1 MYEKQQSSLGSI
13 NNMMLEND
21 ISVIT
26 VDDNIN
32 HTYCSKIRWDKDNF
46 LPIGTAQ
53 LTMPYSK
60 DIEQYWIK
68 YSGIVVIH
76 ANLNSHPNSVI
87 ASQLNIPD
95 TISLNLKKY
104 VDTEVDIEDNKR
116 TLRFK
121 NDEYNYAFIGKISR
135 FKQVGKTFII
145 YLEDIGWKFLQKVPQ
160 EFRQSYI
167 ANQSLDDAF
176 QAICEF
182 MGVDFAYSIEDLSEY
197 NFAAD
202 GYSVQKDGE
211 IIETVPTIL
220 TEWVDNPEDDEEEDD
235 EGGLDPDNGFESET
249 LKEVVDQ
256 QKNALR
262 NQLSNNQSNKSL
274 NAQTTNSESVDN
286 VIDNNTEEESDTQSI
301 QDKIEQYQ
309 QEFDDKIKDLFIGN
323 TFYDSN
329 TSDPILNYDWIT
341 IVPKVA
347 TSTDSSSISS
357 VEDENSSD
365 SDNSESNSS
374 SETNS
379 GSSGNRA
386 SL

>member
-1 MYEKQQSSLGSI
+1 MYEKQQSSLGSV

-76 ANLNSHPNSVI
+76 ANLNSHTNSVI
-87 ASQLNIPD
+87 ASQLKVPD

-104 VDTEVDIEDNKR
+104 VDTEVDIDDKKR

-160 EFRQSYI
+160 EFRNSYI

-286 VIDNNTEEESDTQSI
+286 VIDNNTEEEQNTQSI

-329 TSDPILNYDWIT
+329 TSDPILNYNNIT
-341 IVPKVA
+341 ITPKVA
-347 TSTDSSSISS
+347 ASADTSSMST
-357 VEDENSSD
+357 VEDENSSG
-365 SDNSESNSS
+365 DNDSESNSS

-379 GSSGNRA
+379 DRI

>member
-1 MYEKQQSSLGSI
+1 MYEKQQSSLGSV

-76 ANLNSHPNSVI
+76 ANLNSHANSVI
-87 ASQLNIPD
+87 ASQLKIPD

-160 EFRQSYI
+160 EFRNSYI

-220 TEWVDNPEDDEEEDD
+220 TEWVDNPEDDEDEDD
-235 EGGLDPDNGFESET
+235 EGGLNPDNGFESET

-286 VIDNNTEEESDTQSI
+286 VIDNNTEEEQNAQSI

-323 TFYDSN
+323 TFYDSE
-329 TSDPILNYDWIT
+329 TSNPVLNYNNIT
-341 IVPKVA
+341 ITPKVA
-347 TSTDSSSISS
+347 ASADTSSMST

-365 SDNSESNSS
+365 NPESDSNSD
-374 SETNS
+374 TN
-379 GSSGNRA
+379 N
-386 SL
+386 SLNG

>member
-1 MYEKQQSSLGSI
+1 MYEKQQSSLGSV

-76 ANLNSHPNSVI
+76 ANLNSHANSVI
-87 ASQLNIPD
+87 ASQLKIPD

-160 EFRQSYI
+160 EFRNSYI

-235 EGGLDPDNGFESET
+235 EGGLNPDNGFESET

-286 VIDNNTEEESDTQSI
+286 VIDNNTEEERNTQSI

-323 TFYDSN
+323 TFYDSE
-329 TSDPILNYDWIT
+329 TSNPVLNYNNIT
-341 IVPKVA
+341 ITPKVA
-347 TSTDSSSISS
+347 ASADTSSMST

-365 SDNSESNSS
+365 NPESDSNSEINNSL
-374 SETNS
+374 N
-379 GSSGNRA
+379 G
-386 SL
+386 

>member
-1 MYEKQQSSLGSI
+1 MYEKQQSSLGSV

-76 ANLNSHPNSVI
+76 ANLNSHTNSVI
-87 ASQLNIPD
+87 ASQLKVPD

-160 EFRQSYI
+160 EFRNSYI

-262 NQLSNNQSNKSL
+262 NQLSNQANKSL
-274 NAQTTNSESVDN
+274 NAQTTNSENTNDI
-286 VIDNNTEEESDTQSI
+286 IDNNQESESDAQSI

-323 TFYDSN
+323 TFYDSE
-329 TSDPILNYDWIT
+329 TSNPVLNYNNIT
-341 IVPKVA
+341 ITPKVA
-347 TSTDSSSISS
+347 TSADSSSISN
-357 VEDENSSD
+357 VEDESS
-365 SDNSESNSS
+365 SDNSESDSN

-379 GSSGNRA
+379 SPNG
-386 SL
+386 

>member
-1 MYEKQQSSLGSI
+1 MYEKQQSSLGSV

-76 ANLNSHPNSVI
+76 ANLNSHTNSVI
-87 ASQLNIPD
+87 ASQLKVPD

-104 VDTEVDIEDNKR
+104 VDTEVDIDDKKR

-160 EFRQSYI
+160 EFRNSYI

-182 MGVDFAYSIEDLSEY
+182 MGVDFAYSLEDLSEY

-286 VIDNNTEEESDTQSI
+286 VIDNNTEEEQNTQSI

-323 TFYDSN
+323 SFYDSN
-329 TSDPILNYDWIT
+329 TSDPILNYNNIT
-341 IVPKVA
+341 ITPKVA
-347 TSTDSSSISS
+347 ASTDTSSMST

-365 SDNSESNSS
+365 NSESDSN
-374 SETNS
+374 SETNRNS
-379 GSSGNRA
+379 NE
-386 SL
+386 

>member
-286 VIDNNTEEESDTQSI
+286 VMDNNTEEESDTQSM

>member
-1 MYEKQQSSLGSI
+1 MYEKQQSSLGSV

-76 ANLNSHPNSVI
+76 ANLNSHTNSVI
-87 ASQLNIPD
+87 ASQLKVPD

-104 VDTEVDIEDNKR
+104 VDTEVDIDDKKR

-160 EFRQSYI
+160 EFRNSYI

-262 NQLSNNQSNKSL
+262 NQLSNNQANKSL

-286 VIDNNTEEESDTQSI
+286 VIDNNTEEEQNTQSI

-323 TFYDSN
+323 TFYDSD
-329 TSDPILNYDWIT
+329 TSNPVLNYNNIT
-341 IVPKVA
+341 ITPKVA
-347 TSTDSSSISS
+347 TSTDSSSISN
-357 VEDENSSD
+357 VEDESSSD
-365 SDNSESNSS
+365 SSESDSN

-379 GSSGNRA
+379 SPNG
-386 SL
+386 

>member
-53 LTMPYSK
+53 LIMPYSK

-220 TEWVDNPEDDEEEDD
+220 TEWVDNSEDEEEEDD

-256 QKNALR
+256 QKKALK
-262 NQLSNNQSNKSL
+262 NQQSNNQANKSL

-286 VIDNNTEEESDTQSI
+286 VIDNNTEEEQNTQSI

-323 TFYDSN
+323 SFYDSN
-329 TSDPILNYDWIT
+329 TSDPILNYNNIT
-341 IVPKVA
+341 ITPKVA
-347 TSTDSSSISS
+347 ASTDTSSMST

-365 SDNSESNSS
+365 NPESNSS

-379 GSSGNRA
+379 SPNG
-386 SL
+386 

>member
-1 MYEKQQSSLGSI
+1 MYEKQQSSLGSV

-76 ANLNSHPNSVI
+76 ANLNSHANSVI
-87 ASQLNIPD
+87 ASQLKIPD

-160 EFRQSYI
+160 EFRNSYI

-235 EGGLDPDNGFESET
+235 EGGLNPDNGFESET

-262 NQLSNNQSNKSL
+262 NQLSNQSNKSL

-286 VIDNNTEEESDTQSI
+286 VIDNNTEEEQNTQSI

-329 TSDPILNYDWIT
+329 TSDPILNYNNIT
-341 IVPKVA
+341 ITPKVA
-347 TSTDSSSISS
+347 ASADTSSMST

-365 SDNSESNSS
+365 NPESNSS

-379 GSSGNRA
+379 SSNG
-386 SL
+386 

>member
-1 MYEKQQSSLGSI
+1 MYEKQQSSLGSV

-21 ISVIT
+21 ISIIT

-76 ANLNSHPNSVI
+76 ANLNSHANSVI
-87 ASQLNIPD
+87 ASQLKIPD

-286 VIDNNTEEESDTQSI
+286 VIDNNTEEEQNTQSI

-329 TSDPILNYDWIT
+329 TSDPILNYNNIT
-341 IVPKVA
+341 ITPKVA
-347 TSTDSSSISS
+347 ASADTSSMST
-357 VEDENSSD
+357 VEDENSSG
-365 SDNSESNSS
+365 DNDSESNSS

-379 GSSGNRA
+379 DRI

>member
-1 MYEKQQSSLGSI
+1 MYEKQQSSLGSV

-76 ANLNSHPNSVI
+76 ANLNSHTNSVI
-87 ASQLNIPD
+87 ASQLKVPD

-104 VDTEVDIEDNKR
+104 VDTEVDIDDKKR

-160 EFRQSYI
+160 EFRNSYI

-262 NQLSNNQSNKSL
+262 NQLSNNQANK
-274 NAQTTNSESVDN
+274 
-286 VIDNNTEEESDTQSI
+286 
-301 QDKIEQYQ
+301 
-309 QEFDDKIKDLFIGN
+309 
-323 TFYDSN
+323 
-329 TSDPILNYDWIT
+329 
-341 IVPKVA
+341 
-347 TSTDSSSISS
+347 
-357 VEDENSSD
+357 
-365 SDNSESNSS
+365 
-374 SETNS
+374 
-379 GSSGNRA
+379 
-386 SL
+386 

>member
-1 MYEKQQSSLGSI
+1 MYEKQQSSLGSV

-76 ANLNSHPNSVI
+76 ANLNSHTNSVI
-87 ASQLNIPD
+87 ASQLKVPD

-160 EFRQSYI
+160 EFRNSYI

-286 VIDNNTEEESDTQSI
+286 VIDNNTEEEQNTQSI

-329 TSDPILNYDWIT
+329 TSDPILNYNWIT
-341 IVPKVA
+341 ITPKVA
-347 TSTDSSSISS
+347 TSSDTSSMST

-365 SDNSESNSS
+365 NSESD

-379 GSSGNRA
+379 NEI

>member
-1 MYEKQQSSLGSI
+1 MYEKQQSSLGSV

-76 ANLNSHPNSVI
+76 ANLNSHANSVI
-87 ASQLNIPD
+87 ASQLKIPD

-104 VDTEVDIEDNKR
+104 VDTEVDIEDKKR

-160 EFRQSYI
+160 EFRNSYI

-262 NQLSNNQSNKSL
+262 NQLSNQANKSL
-274 NAQTTNSESVDN
+274 NAQTTNSENTNDI
-286 VIDNNTEEESDTQSI
+286 IDNNQESESDAQSI

-323 TFYDSN
+323 TFYDSE
-329 TSDPILNYDWIT
+329 TSNPVLNYNNIT
-341 IVPKVA
+341 ITPKVA
-347 TSTDSSSISS
+347 ASADTSSISN

-365 SDNSESNSS
+365 NSESDSN

-379 GSSGNRA
+379 NSNSNRV

>member
-1 MYEKQQSSLGSI
+1 MYEKQQSSLGSV

-60 DIEQYWIK
+60 DIEQYWVK

-87 ASQLNIPD
+87 ASQLKIPD

-104 VDTEVDIEDNKR
+104 VDTEVDIEDKKR

-160 EFRQSYI
+160 EFRNSYI

-286 VIDNNTEEESDTQSI
+286 VIDNNTEEEQNTQSI

-323 TFYDSN
+323 TFYDSE
-329 TSDPILNYDWIT
+329 TSNPVLNYNNIT
-341 IVPKVA
+341 ITPKVA
-347 TSTDSSSISS
+347 ASADTSSMST
-357 VEDENSSD
+357 VEDENSSGD
-365 SDNSESNSS
+365 NNSESNSS

-379 GSSGNRA
+379 DRI

>member
-1 MYEKQQSSLGSI
+1 MYEKQQSSLGSV

-87 ASQLNIPD
+87 ASQLKIPD

-104 VDTEVDIEDNKR
+104 VDTEVDIEDKKR

-160 EFRQSYI
+160 EFRNSYI

-262 NQLSNNQSNKSL
+262 NQLSNQANKSL
-274 NAQTTNSESVDN
+274 NAQTTNSENTNDI
-286 VIDNNTEEESDTQSI
+286 IDNNQESESDAQSI

-323 TFYDSN
+323 TFYDSE
-329 TSDPILNYDWIT
+329 TSNSVLNYNNIT
-341 IVPKVA
+341 ITPKVA
-347 TSTDSSSISS
+347 TSADSSSISN
-357 VEDENSSD
+357 VEDESSSD
-365 SDNSESNSS
+365 GSESDSN
-374 SETNS
+374 SETNNNL
-379 GSSGNRA
+379 NR
-386 SL
+386 

>member
-1 MYEKQQSSLGSI
+1 MYEKQQSSLGSV

-21 ISVIT
+21 ISIIT

-76 ANLNSHPNSVI
+76 ANLNSHANSVI
-87 ASQLNIPD
+87 ASQLKIPD

-286 VIDNNTEEESDTQSI
+286 VIDNNTEEEQNTQSI

-323 TFYDSN
+323 SFYDSN
-329 TSDPILNYDWIT
+329 TSDPILNYNNIT
-341 IVPKVA
+341 ITPKVA
-347 TSTDSSSISS
+347 ASTDTSSMST

-365 SDNSESNSS
+365 NPESNSS

-379 GSSGNRA
+379 SSNG
-386 SL
+386 

>member
-1 MYEKQQSSLGSI
+1 
-13 NNMMLEND
+13 
-21 ISVIT
+21 
-26 VDDNIN
+26 
-32 HTYCSKIRWDKDNF
+32 
-46 LPIGTAQ
+46 
-53 LTMPYSK
+53 
-60 DIEQYWIK
+60 
-68 YSGIVVIH
+68 
-76 ANLNSHPNSVI
+76 
-87 ASQLNIPD
+87 
-95 TISLNLKKY
+95 
-104 VDTEVDIEDNKR
+104 
-116 TLRFK
+116 
-121 NDEYNYAFIGKISR
+121 
-135 FKQVGKTFII
+135 
-145 YLEDIGWKFLQKVPQ
+145 
-160 EFRQSYI
+160 
-167 ANQSLDDAF
+167 
-176 QAICEF
+176 

-220 TEWVDNPEDDEEEDD
+220 TEWVDNPQDDEEEDD

-286 VIDNNTEEESDTQSI
+286 VIDNNTEEEQNTQSI

-323 TFYDSN
+323 TFYDSD
-329 TSDPILNYDWIT
+329 TSNPVLNYNNIT
-341 IVPKVA
+341 ITPKVA
-347 TSTDSSSISS
+347 TSADSSSISN

-365 SDNSESNSS
+365 NSESDSN

-379 GSSGNRA
+379 SSNSNRV

>member
-1 MYEKQQSSLGSI
+1 MYEKQQSSLGSV

-87 ASQLNIPD
+87 ASQLKVPD

-160 EFRQSYI
+160 EFRNSYI

-235 EGGLDPDNGFESET
+235 EGGLNPDNGFESET

-262 NQLSNNQSNKSL
+262 NQLSNQANKSL
-274 NAQTTNSESVDN
+274 NAQTTNSENTNDI
-286 VIDNNTEEESDTQSI
+286 IDNNQESESDAQSI

-323 TFYDSN
+323 TFYDSE
-329 TSDPILNYDWIT
+329 TSNSVLNYNNIT
-341 IVPKVA
+341 ITPKVA
-347 TSTDSSSISS
+347 TSADSSSISN
-357 VEDENSSD
+357 VEDESSSD
-365 SDNSESNSS
+365 GSESDSN
-374 SETNS
+374 SETNNNL
-379 GSSGNRA
+379 NR
-386 SL
+386 

>member
-1 MYEKQQSSLGSI
+1 MYEKQQSSLGSV

-60 DIEQYWIK
+60 DIEQYWVK

-76 ANLNSHPNSVI
+76 ANLNSHTNSVI
-87 ASQLNIPD
+87 ASQLEVPD

-104 VDTEVDIEDNKR
+104 VDTEVDIEDKKR

-160 EFRQSYI
+160 EFRNSYI

-286 VIDNNTEEESDTQSI
+286 IIDNNTEEEQNTQSI

-329 TSDPILNYDWIT
+329 TSDPILNYNNIT
-341 IVPKVA
+341 ITPKVA
-347 TSTDSSSISS
+347 ASTDTSSMST

-365 SDNSESNSS
+365 NPESNSS

-379 GSSGNRA
+379 SSNG
-386 SL
+386 

>member
-1 MYEKQQSSLGSI
+1 MYEKQQSSLGSV

-76 ANLNSHPNSVI
+76 ANLNSHTNSVI
-87 ASQLNIPD
+87 ASQLKVPD

-104 VDTEVDIEDNKR
+104 VDTEVDIDDKKR

-160 EFRQSYI
+160 EFRKSYI

-211 IIETVPTIL
+211 IIETTPTIL
-220 TEWVDNPEDDEEEDD
+220 TEWVDDSEDDEEEDD

-249 LKEVVDQ
+249 LKEVVDRQKKALKNQ
-256 QKNALR
+256 Q
-262 NQLSNNQSNKSL
+262 SNNQANKSL

-286 VIDNNTEEESDTQSI
+286 AIDNNTEKESDTQSI

-323 TFYDSN
+323 TFYTSN
-329 TSDPILNYDWIT
+329 TSDPVLNYNWIT
-341 IVPKVA
+341 ITPKVA
-347 TSTDSSSISS
+347 TSADTSSMST
-357 VEDENSSD
+357 VEDENSSGD
-365 SDNSESNSS
+365 NNSESNSS

-379 GSSGNRA
+379 DRI

>member
-1 MYEKQQSSLGSI
+1 MYEKQQSSLGSV

-76 ANLNSHPNSVI
+76 ANLNSHTNSVI
-87 ASQLNIPD
+87 ASQLKVPD

-160 EFRQSYI
+160 EFRNSYI

-274 NAQTTNSESVDN
+274 NAQTTNSENTNDI
-286 VIDNNTEEESDTQSI
+286 IDNNQESESDTQSI

-323 TFYDSN
+323 SFYDSN
-329 TSDPILNYDWIT
+329 TSDPILNYNNIT
-341 IVPKVA
+341 ITPKVA
-347 TSTDSSSISS
+347 ASTDTSSMST

-365 SDNSESNSS
+365 NPESDSN
-374 SETNS
+374 SETN
-379 GSSGNRA
+379 N
-386 SL
+386 SLNG

>member
-1 MYEKQQSSLGSI
+1 MYEKQQSSLGSV

-76 ANLNSHPNSVI
+76 ANLNSHTNSVI
-87 ASQLNIPD
+87 ASQLKVPD

-160 EFRQSYI
+160 EFRNSYI

-286 VIDNNTEEESDTQSI
+286 IIDNNTEEEQNTQSI

-323 TFYDSN
+323 SFYDSN
-329 TSDPILNYDWIT
+329 TSDPILNYNNIT
-341 IVPKVA
+341 ITPKVA
-347 TSTDSSSISS
+347 ASTDTSSMST

-365 SDNSESNSS
+365 NSESDSNSD
-374 SETNS
+374 TN
-379 GSSGNRA
+379 N
-386 SL
+386 SLNG

>member
-1 MYEKQQSSLGSI
+1 MYEKQQSSLGSV

-87 ASQLNIPD
+87 ASQLKVPD

-160 EFRQSYI
+160 EFRNSYI

-286 VIDNNTEEESDTQSI
+286 VIDNNTEEEQNTQSI

-323 TFYDSN
+323 TFYDSE
-329 TSDPILNYDWIT
+329 TSNPVLNYNNIT
-341 IVPKVA
+341 ITPKVA
-347 TSTDSSSISS
+347 ASADTSSMST
-357 VEDENSSD
+357 VEDENSSGD
-365 SDNSESNSS
+365 NNSESNSS
-374 SETNS
+374 PETNS
-379 GSSGNRA
+379 DRI

>member
-1 MYEKQQSSLGSI
+1 MYEKQQSSLGSV

-76 ANLNSHPNSVI
+76 ANLNSHTNSVI
-87 ASQLNIPD
+87 ASQLKVPD

-104 VDTEVDIEDNKR
+104 VDTEVDIDDKKR

-160 EFRQSYI
+160 EFRNSYI

-211 IIETVPTIL
+211 IIETTPTIL

-286 VIDNNTEEESDTQSI
+286 VIDNNTEEEQNAQSI

-329 TSDPILNYDWIT
+329 TSDPILNYNWIT
-341 IVPKVA
+341 ITPKVA
-347 TSTDSSSISS
+347 TSSDTSSISS
-357 VEDENSSD
+357 VEDEDS

-374 SETNS
+374 SEENS
-379 GSSGNRA
+379 NGI

>member
-1 MYEKQQSSLGSI
+1 MYEKQQSSLGSV

-160 EFRQSYI
+160 EFRNSYI

-211 IIETVPTIL
+211 IIETTPTIL
-220 TEWVDNPEDDEEEDD
+220 TEWVDSPENDEEEDD

-249 LKEVVDQ
+249 LKEVVDR
-256 QKNALR
+256 QKHELR
-262 NQLSNNQSNKSL
+262 NQLSNQANKSL

-329 TSDPILNYDWIT
+329 TSDPILNYNNIT
-341 IVPKVA
+341 ITPKVA
-347 TSTDSSSISS
+347 ASADTSSMST

-365 SDNSESNSS
+365 NPESNSS

-379 GSSGNRA
+379 SSNG
-386 SL
+386 

>member
-1 MYEKQQSSLGSI
+1 MYEKQQSSLGSV

-76 ANLNSHPNSVI
+76 ANLNSHTNSVI
-87 ASQLNIPD
+87 ASQLKVPD

-104 VDTEVDIEDNKR
+104 VDTEVNIDDKKR

-160 EFRQSYI
+160 EFRNSYI

-262 NQLSNNQSNKSL
+262 NQLSNQANKSL
-274 NAQTTNSESVDN
+274 NAQTTNSENTNDI
-286 VIDNNTEEESDTQSI
+286 IDNNQESESDAQST

-323 TFYDSN
+323 SFYDSN
-329 TSDPILNYDWIT
+329 TSDPILNYNNIT
-341 IVPKVA
+341 ITPKVA
-347 TSTDSSSISS
+347 ASTDTSSMST

-365 SDNSESNSS
+365 NSESDSNSK
-374 SETNS
+374 TNRNS
-379 GSSGNRA
+379 NE
-386 SL
+386 

>member
-1 MYEKQQSSLGSI
+1 MYKKQQSSLGSV

-21 ISVIT
+21 ISIIT

-76 ANLNSHPNSVI
+76 ANLNSHANSVI
-87 ASQLNIPD
+87 ASQLKIPD

-286 VIDNNTEEESDTQSI
+286 VIDNNTEEEQNTQSI

-323 TFYDSN
+323 SFYDSN
-329 TSDPILNYDWIT
+329 TSDPILNYNNIT
-341 IVPKVA
+341 ITPKVA
-347 TSTDSSSISS
+347 ASTDTSSMST

-365 SDNSESNSS
+365 NPESDSNSEINNSL
-374 SETNS
+374 N
-379 GSSGNRA
+379 G
-386 SL
+386 

>member
-1 MYEKQQSSLGSI
+1 MYEKQQSSLGSV

-76 ANLNSHPNSVI
+76 ANLNSHANSVI
-87 ASQLNIPD
+87 ASQLKIPD

-160 EFRQSYI
+160 EFRNSYI

-235 EGGLDPDNGFESET
+235 EAGLNPDNGFESET

-286 VIDNNTEEESDTQSI
+286 VIDNNTEEEQNTQSI

-323 TFYDSN
+323 TFYDSE
-329 TSDPILNYDWIT
+329 TSNPVLNYNNIT
-341 IVPKVA
+341 ITPKVA
-347 TSTDSSSISS
+347 ASADTSSIST

-365 SDNSESNSS
+365 NPESDSNSEINNSL
-374 SETNS
+374 N
-379 GSSGNRA
+379 G
-386 SL
+386 

>member
-1 MYEKQQSSLGSI
+1 MYEKQQSSLGSV

-87 ASQLNIPD
+87 ASQLKVPD

-160 EFRQSYI
+160 EFRNSYI

-274 NAQTTNSESVDN
+274 NAQTTNSENTNDI
-286 VIDNNTEEESDTQSI
+286 IDNNQESESDAQSI

-323 TFYDSN
+323 TFYDSE
-329 TSDPILNYDWIT
+329 TSNPVLNYNNIT
-341 IVPKVA
+341 ITPKVA
-347 TSTDSSSISS
+347 TSADSSSISN
-357 VEDENSSD
+357 VEDESS
-365 SDNSESNSS
+365 SDNSESDSN

-379 GSSGNRA
+379 SSNSNRA
-386 SL
+386 PL

>member
-1 MYEKQQSSLGSI
+1 MYEKQQSSLGSV

-220 TEWVDNPEDDEEEDD
+220 TEWVDDSENDEEEDD

-262 NQLSNNQSNKSL
+262 NQLSNQANKSL
-274 NAQTTNSESVDN
+274 NAQTTNSENTDN
-286 VIDNNTEEESDTQSI
+286 IIDNNKESESDTQSI

-329 TSDPILNYDWIT
+329 TSDPILNYNNIT
-341 IVPKVA
+341 ITPKVA
-347 TSTDSSSISS
+347 ASTDSSSISS

-379 GSSGNRA
+379 SSSGNRA

>member
-53 LTMPYSK
+53 LIMPYSK

-104 VDTEVDIEDNKR
+104 VDTEVDIKDNKR

-220 TEWVDNPEDDEEEDD
+220 TEWVDNSEDEEEEDD

-256 QKNALR
+256 QKKALR

-286 VIDNNTEEESDTQSI
+286 VIDNNTEEEQNAQSI

-329 TSDPILNYDWIT
+329 TSDPILNYNWIT
-341 IVPKVA
+341 ITPKVA
-347 TSTDSSSISS
+347 TSSDTSSISS

-365 SDNSESNSS
+365 NSESNSS
-374 SETNS
+374 SEENS
-379 GSSGNRA
+379 NGI

>member
-1 MYEKQQSSLGSI
+1 MYEKQQSSLGSV

-87 ASQLNIPD
+87 ASQLKVPD

-160 EFRQSYI
+160 EFRNSYI

-235 EGGLDPDNGFESET
+235 EGGLNPDNGFESET

-262 NQLSNNQSNKSL
+262 NQLSNQANKSL
-274 NAQTTNSESVDN
+274 NAQTTNSENTNDI
-286 VIDNNTEEESDTQSI
+286 IDNNQESESDAQSI

-323 TFYDSN
+323 SFYDSN
-329 TSDPILNYDWIT
+329 TSDPILNYNNIT
-341 IVPKVA
+341 ITPKVA
-347 TSTDSSSISS
+347 ASTDTSSMST

-365 SDNSESNSS
+365 NPESNSS
-374 SETNS
+374 SETNN
-379 GSSGNRA
+379 GLNG
-386 SL
+386 

>member
-1 MYEKQQSSLGSI
+1 MYEKQQSSLGSV

-60 DIEQYWIK
+60 DIEQYWVK

-87 ASQLNIPD
+87 ASQLKIPD

-104 VDTEVDIEDNKR
+104 VDTEVDIEDKKR

-160 EFRQSYI
+160 EFRNSYI

-262 NQLSNNQSNKSL
+262 NQLSNQANKSL
-274 NAQTTNSESVDN
+274 NAQTTNSENTNDI
-286 VIDNNTEEESDTQSI
+286 IDNNQESESDAQSI

-323 TFYDSN
+323 TFYDSE
-329 TSDPILNYDWIT
+329 TSNPVLNYNNIT
-341 IVPKVA
+341 ITPKVA
-347 TSTDSSSISS
+347 TSADSSSISN
-357 VEDENSSD
+357 VEDESS
-365 SDNSESNSS
+365 SDNSESDSN

-379 GSSGNRA
+379 SSNSNRA
-386 SL
+386 PL

>member
-1 MYEKQQSSLGSI
+1 MYEKQQSSLGSV

-76 ANLNSHPNSVI
+76 ANLNSHTNSVI
-87 ASQLNIPD
+87 ASQLEVPD

-104 VDTEVDIEDNKR
+104 VDTEVDIDDKKR

-160 EFRQSYI
+160 EFRNSYI

-286 VIDNNTEEESDTQSI
+286 VIDNNTEEEQNTQSI

-323 TFYDSN
+323 TFYDSD
-329 TSDPILNYDWIT
+329 TSNPVLNYNNIT
-341 IVPKVA
+341 ITPKVA
-347 TSTDSSSISS
+347 ASADTSSMST

-365 SDNSESNSS
+365 NPESNSS

-379 GSSGNRA
+379 SSNG
-386 SL
+386 

>member
-1 MYEKQQSSLGSI
+1 MYEKQQSSLGSV

-87 ASQLNIPD
+87 ASQLKIPD

-104 VDTEVDIEDNKR
+104 VDTEVDIEDKKR

-160 EFRQSYI
+160 EFRNSYI

-235 EGGLDPDNGFESET
+235 EAGLNPDNGFESET

-286 VIDNNTEEESDTQSI
+286 VIDNNTEEEQNTQSI

-323 TFYDSN
+323 SFYDSN
-329 TSDPILNYDWIT
+329 TSDPILNYNNIT
-341 IVPKVA
+341 ITPKVA
-347 TSTDSSSISS
+347 ASTDTSSMST

-365 SDNSESNSS
+365 NSESDSNYEINSS
-374 SETNS
+374 SN
-379 GSSGNRA
+379 G
-386 SL
+386 

>member
-1 MYEKQQSSLGSI
+1 MYEKQQSSLGSV

-76 ANLNSHPNSVI
+76 ANLNSHTNSVI
-87 ASQLNIPD
+87 ASQLEVPD

-104 VDTEVDIEDNKR
+104 VDTEVDIDDKKR

-160 EFRQSYI
+160 EFRNSYI

-286 VIDNNTEEESDTQSI
+286 IIDNNTEEEQNTQSI

-329 TSDPILNYDWIT
+329 TSDPILNYNNIT
-341 IVPKVA
+341 ITPKVA
-347 TSTDSSSISS
+347 ASTDTSSMST

-365 SDNSESNSS
+365 NPESNSS

-379 GSSGNRA
+379 SSNG
-386 SL
+386 

>member
-1 MYEKQQSSLGSI
+1 MYEKQQSSLGSV

-76 ANLNSHPNSVI
+76 ANLNSHTNSVI
-87 ASQLNIPD
+87 ASQLEVPD

-104 VDTEVDIEDNKR
+104 VDTEVDIDDKKR

-160 EFRQSYI
+160 EFRNSYI

-286 VIDNNTEEESDTQSI
+286 VIDNNTEEEQNTQSI

-323 TFYDSN
+323 TFYDSD
-329 TSDPILNYDWIT
+329 TSNPVLNYNNIT
-341 IVPKVA
+341 ITPKVA
-347 TSTDSSSISS
+347 ASADTSSMST

-365 SDNSESNSS
+365 NPESDSNSEINNSL
-374 SETNS
+374 N
-379 GSSGNRA
+379 G
-386 SL
+386 

>member
-1 MYEKQQSSLGSI
+1 MYEKQQSSLGSV

-60 DIEQYWIK
+60 DIERYWIK

-160 EFRQSYI
+160 EFRKSYI

-211 IIETVPTIL
+211 IIETTPTIL
-220 TEWVDNPEDDEEEDD
+220 TEWVDDSENDEEEDD

-249 LKEVVDQ
+249 LKEVVDR
-256 QKNALR
+256 QKHELR
-262 NQLSNNQSNKSL
+262 NQLSNQSNKSL

-286 VIDNNTEEESDTQSI
+286 VIDNNTEEEQNTQSI

-323 TFYDSN
+323 SFYDSN
-329 TSDPILNYDWIT
+329 TSDPVLNYNNIT
-341 IVPKVA
+341 ITPKVA
-347 TSTDSSSISS
+347 TSADTSSISN

-365 SDNSESNSS
+365 NSESDSNA
-374 SETNS
+374 ETNS
-379 GSSGNRA
+379 SPNG
-386 SL
+386 